1 MTQPN
6 PTPPAAT
13 AEDRALD
20 ALVGIIQ
27 SAASPAAQEAQLLL
41 LRRLALQGDVIPSR
55 VKPPLNV
62 TEAAGWYNLLDDLG
76 QRTTMLEVLGSVL
89 GVAGPAS
96 ALPTTPGSH
105 LLTFTAL
112 TNDRPAGAAGPTAPS
127 TVPVRSDLVAGLQT
141 ALAAVHQVGAVLP
154 LWASPT
160 LVPLTDSTDPLEACG
175 RQLRVLPTAALADP
189 TTDSI
194 VLGREVGG
202 VSTDYDLFA
211 RPDPANPATAALTEL
226 ELEGAVLAA
235 GSTTPMTVNLGLI
248 RLLPLRAVL
257 AAAGW
262 NTTPVG
268 ALPTGPA
275 DLGWT
280 RMVNISGLLPG
291 VSRLGDELDLVRY
304 PGEVDGTPFAA
315 KVDWVWNGTAF
326 AAPGA

>member
-20 ALVGIIQ
+20 ALVGVIQ

-55 VKPPLNV
+55 APAPLNITQTV
-62 TEAAGWYNLLDDLG
+62 GLFNLLEDLG
-76 QRTTMLEVLGSVL
+76 QRTTALQALSSVL
-89 GVAGPAS
+89 GVAGPTATL
-96 ALPTTPGSH
+96 ATQGSH

-141 ALAAVHQVGAVLP
+141 VLAAVHQVGAVLP
-154 LWASPT
+154 LWASPA

-194 VLGREVGG
+194 VLGREIGG
-202 VSTDYDLFA
+202 VSTDYDLFG
-211 RPDPANPATAALTEL
+211 RPDPANPATTALPEL
-226 ELEGAVLAA
+226 EMEGAVLAV
-235 GSTTPMTVNLGLI
+235 GTTTPMTVNLGLV
-248 RLLPLRAVL
+248 RLLPLRPVL

-262 NTTPVG
+262 VTTP
-268 ALPTGPA
+268 AATLPTGLT

-291 VSRLGDELDLVRY
+291 VTRLGDDLDLVRF

-315 KVDWVWNGTAF
+315 KVDWVWNGTGF